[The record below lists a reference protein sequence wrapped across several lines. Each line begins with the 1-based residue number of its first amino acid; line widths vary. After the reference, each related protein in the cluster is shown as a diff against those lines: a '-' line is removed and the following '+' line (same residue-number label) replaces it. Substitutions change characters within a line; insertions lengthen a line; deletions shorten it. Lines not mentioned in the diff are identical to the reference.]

1 MSSDLISSSN
11 LFFFNHTLTFIFGIT
26 TGVTIFTILR
36 TLQDFKA
43 TSQQSTNNAV
53 KTVADQ
59 DAEYIKKRIEADF
72 TISRETLL
80 RVTKHIVMEMKRGLH
95 SDGQTLKMIPSFVTN
110 LPKGTETGSYL
121 ALDLGG
127 SNFRVCEIL
136 LSTDGTRVRCRQKK
150 FIVSEELKKGTSEM
164 LFDFFADAVDIFI
177 REVLGESTSDFNAE
191 YKKLGFTFSFPI
203 KQTALNQGTLMVW
216 TKGFTTSGVVGKDV
230 VNLLQEAFHRK
241 NLRITA
247 AALVNDTVGTLIS
260 HAYSDP
266 QTNAGVI
273 LGTGTNA
280 AYVERIE
287 NIPKWTGGPVA
298 SGKMV
303 INTEWGA
310 FDEDHIVIPL
320 TKFDKKLDRASNN
333 PGKQTFEKMISGLY
347 LGEISRYALVDL
359 MKTGFIFKTKN
370 LEDSLLSKPYHFETA
385 YMSRIERDHSKDLS
399 DINAL
404 LGDVFKI
411 FDSTLEERSVVKR
424 VCELVGLRAARLSAA
439 GIAALVTKMNKLD
452 GCTVAIDGSVFEH
465 YPHFGNRMRDALFE
479 LLGISAENIDFAQAR
494 DGSGQGAALI
504 AALADN
510 V

>member
-1 MSSDLISSSN
+1 MSSELITSSSPLLLSN
-11 LFFFNHTLTFIFGIT
+11 ALTFLFGLT
-26 TGVTIFTILR
+26 AGVTIYSLLKTA
-36 TLQDFKA
+36 QEFK
-43 TSQQSTNNAV
+43 TPPQSKLIPQNSSTQQT
-53 KTVADQ
+53 
-59 DAEYIKKRIEADF
+59 EYIKKRIEADF

-80 RVTKHIVMEMKRGLH
+80 RVTKQMLIEMKRGLQ

-110 LPKGTETGSYL
+110 LPTGTEVGSYL

-136 LSTDGTRVRCRQKK
+136 LSSDGSRVRSRQKK
-150 FIVSEELKKGTSEM
+150 FVISEDLKQGTAEK
-164 LFDFFADAVDIFI
+164 LFDFFAEAVGIFLK
-177 REVLGESTSDFNAE
+177 EVLGESTDEFNAE
-191 YKKLGFTFSFPI
+191 HKKLGFTFSFPVQ
-203 KQTALNQGTLMVW
+203 QTALNKGNLMVW
-216 TKGFTTSGVVGKDV
+216 TKGFTVSGVVGKDV
-230 VNLLQEAFHRK
+230 VGLLQEAFKRK
-241 NLRITA
+241 NLKITA
-247 AALVNDTVGTLIS
+247 TALVNDTVGTLVS
-260 HAYSDP
+260 HAYTDP

-280 AYVERIE
+280 AYVELVK
-287 NIPKWTGGPVA
+287 NIPKWTGGPVT

-310 FDEDHIVIPL
+310 FDEEHTVIPF

-347 LGEISRYALVDL
+347 LGEIARYAIVDL
-359 MKTGFIFKTKN
+359 MKTGYIFKKES
-370 LEDSLLSKPYHFETA
+370 LSESLLSKPYGFETA

-404 LGDVFKI
+404 LGDIFKI
-411 FDSTLEERSVVKR
+411 FNSSLEERSLVKR

-452 GCTVAIDGSVFEH
+452 GCTIAIDGSVFEH

-504 AALADN
+504 AALAEN
-510 V
+510 